1 MSTVK
6 HKVAHHFRDHDHE
19 YDAAKQ
25 GIWLFMCTEVLMFGA
40 ILVGFFVY
48 QSLYPEAWEEGAA
61 LLDWKMGALNT
72 IVLLTSSLTMALAI
86 YFIRVGKRSA
96 AIWNL
101 VITLICGCIFMGIKY
116 MEYTHKFH
124 LGIFPGKYFEYA
136 QAVSGDLNLYISF
149 YFLLTGLHGLHVLI
163 GMGLITWILIRII
176 KGNYGPDHW
185 TGVEGVGIFWHLVDL
200 VWIYLFPILYLI

>member
-6 HKVAHHFRDHDHE
+6 HHVAHHFRDHNHE
-19 YDAAKQ
+19 YESSKQ

-40 ILVGFFVY
+40 ILVAFFYY
-48 QSLYPEAWEEGAA
+48 QAMYPESWKEGAE
-61 LLDWKMGALNT
+61 LLDWTKGAANT

-86 YFIRVGKRSA
+86 YFIRVGKRQA
-96 AIWNL
+96 AIMNL

-116 MEYTHKFH
+116 MEYSHKFH
-124 LGIFPGKYFEYA
+124 MGIFPGKFFEYSA
-136 QAVSGDLNLYISF
+136 QTADLNLYVSF
-149 YFLLTGLHGLHVLI
+149 YFLLTGLHGIHVLL
-163 GMGLITWILIRII
+163 GMGLITWILIRIMR
-176 KGNYGPDHW
+176 GHYGPEHW